1 MISSKRLSEFV
12 HEVLRI
18 RNEETEEKTMW
29 EFWLHK
35 VHEKSFADFVKQMK
49 TQTAEPE
56 TIPEEQLE
64 QITKASMEILNDFK
78 LG

>member
-56 TIPEEQLE
+56 TIPDAQLE
-64 QITKASMEILNDFK
+64 QITKESMEILNGFT

>member
-1 MISSKRLSEFV
+1 MISSKRLTEFV
-12 HEVLRI
+12 REVLRI
-18 RNEETEEKTMW
+18 HNDETEEKTMW

-49 TQTAEPE
+49 TQVAEPE
-56 TIPEEQLE
+56 VIPDEQLE

>member
-1 MISSKRLSEFV
+1 M
-12 HEVLRI
+12 H
-18 RNEETEEKTMW
+18 NDETEEKTMW

-35 VHEKSFADFVKQMK
+35 VHDASFADFVKRMK

-56 TIPEEQLE
+56 TIPDAQLE

>member
-1 MISSKRLSEFV
+1 M
-12 HEVLRI
+12 H
-18 RNEETEEKTMW
+18 NDETEEKTMW

-35 VHEKSFADFVKQMK
+35 VHELSFADFVKKMK
-49 TQTAEPE
+49 MQTTEPE

>member
-1 MISSKRLSEFV
+1 MISSHRLTEFV
-12 HEVLRI
+12 HEVLRMH
-18 RNEETEEKTMW
+18 NDETEEKTMW

-35 VHEKSFADFVKQMK
+35 VHELSFADFVKKMK

-56 TIPEEQLE
+56 TIPDEQLE
-64 QITKASMEILNDFK
+64 QITKESMEILNGFT

>member
-1 MISSKRLSEFV
+1 MISSHRLTEFV
-12 HEVLRI
+12 HEVLRMH
-18 RNEETEEKTMW
+18 NDETEEKTMW

-35 VHEKSFADFVKQMK
+35 VHELSFADFVKRMK

-56 TIPEEQLE
+56 TIPDEQLE
-64 QITKASMEILNDFK
+64 QITKESMEILNGFT

>member
-1 MISSKRLSEFV
+1 MISSKRLTEFV
-12 HEVLRI
+12 HEVLRFH
-18 RNEETEEKTMW
+18 NDETEEKTMW

-35 VHEKSFADFVKQMK
+35 VHELSFADFVKKMK

-56 TIPEEQLE
+56 TIPDEQLE
-64 QITKASMEILNDFK
+64 QITKESMEILNGFT